1 MKFLEIYNN
10 HNTLQID
17 DSHSNL
23 QFKRKISG
31 EQFEK
36 IERANVWYNYR
47 GYRVPIN
54 EDEKFIAINST
65 GQEFISYTTSWDKNY
80 IYFYFRPIN
89 GVNDT
94 YANISTSIIG
104 YVFGEGNKTPSRH
117 MVGFEC
123 YNEKGEVVYSSKYK
137 YMKVLDFINGDI
149 PEKQIS
155 NKKIAM
161 IYLNTHQSYMYSRRD
176 GGTDILDTANWTWRA
191 GYIKGNKY
199 GINTWQDNMIS
210 ERNSD
215 YEPCAF
221 DEEDYEAGKPQF
233 LIIDVTGL

>member
-1 MKFLEIYNN
+1 MKFLEIYNKY
-10 HNTLQID
+10 NTLQID

-23 QFKRKISG
+23 QFKRKISV
-31 EQFEK
+31 EKFEK
-36 IERANVWYNYR
+36 IERSNYWYNYR

-65 GQEFISYTTSWDKNY
+65 GQEFISYTTAWDKNY
-80 IYFYFRPIN
+80 IYFYFRPMN
-89 GVNDT
+89 GENGT
-94 YANISTSIIG
+94 HANISTSIIG

-123 YNEKGEVVYSSKYK
+123 YNEKGEVVYSSEYK

-149 PEKQIS
+149 PEKQIL

-161 IYLNTHQSYMYSRRD
+161 IYLNTHQSYRYNRIYD
-176 GGTDILDTANWTWRA
+176 AEILDMANWSWNG

-199 GINTWQDNMIS
+199 GINTWGDAMTS
-210 ERNSD
+210 TRNSEIEQCVF
-215 YEPCAF
+215 Y
-221 DEEDYEAGKPQF
+221 EEDYEIGKPQF